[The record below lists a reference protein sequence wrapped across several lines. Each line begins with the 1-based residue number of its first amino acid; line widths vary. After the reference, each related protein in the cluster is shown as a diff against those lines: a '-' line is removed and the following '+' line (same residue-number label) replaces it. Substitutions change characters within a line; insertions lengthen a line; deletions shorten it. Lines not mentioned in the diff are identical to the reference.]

1 MRNNGQK
8 TTADLATDAIVLFAD
23 LQAGIVERART
34 IDRATLGRGVSAV
47 AQLAKIFALPVI
59 VTTVPGQDGGPAQLI
74 PEIEAVLGAVT
85 ALPRFTTDSFD
96 NDAIRKAIEATG
108 RRTLLVAGVSTEVAV
123 QRPSLTAA
131 RSGYTVEVVL
141 DACGGISERSER
153 AALARLTQ
161 AGVILTS
168 VPALAGEL
176 AADFRQ
182 PNALAALGVL
192 MGS

>member
-1 MRNNGQK
+1 MKSND
-8 TTADLATDAIVLFAD
+8 DLSASALVLFAD
-23 LQAGIVERART
+23 LQDGIVERART
-34 IDRATLGRGVSAV
+34 IDRAALGRGVDAL

-59 VTTVPGQDGGPAQLI
+59 VTTVPGQDGGPARLI

-85 ALPRFTTDSFD
+85 PLQRFTTDSFD
-96 NDAIRKAIEATG
+96 NDAIRAAIEATG
-108 RRTLLVAGVSTEVAV
+108 RRTLLIAGVSTEVAV

-131 RSGYTVEVVL
+131 RNGYTVHVVL

-153 AALARLTQ
+153 ASLARLTQ

-168 VPALAGEL
+168 IPSLAGEL

-182 PNALAALGVL
+182 PNAQAAIGVL